1 MDNIQGKTINMKTL
15 KQKLLHSIKMMII
28 LEGKYPFNKKK
39 IVELL
44 ILIYK
49 LISQDL
55 SHIIKINMAIQGSQ
69 ILGIR
74 P

>member
-15 KQKLLHSIKMMII
+15 KQKLLHSIKMII
-28 LEGKYPFNKKK
+28 TLEGMYPFNKKK
-39 IVELL
+39 IVEPL